1 VFESAADPTMD
12 EAEQIRQVRRASQR
26 RMERAFGITFVFVAA
41 LWWIQL
47 VQTVAGWDFAR
58 LGVEPHH
65 LFGLVGVAAAPLIHA
80 SWQHLLANTLP
91 VLILGTALLYGYPH
105 ASRIAVSVIW
115 LGTGL
120 GVWFTGRPAF
130 HVGAS
135 GLVMGF
141 ITFMLVAGALRR
153 DRASVAITAAVVFL
167 YGSALI
173 GIVPNGDPEI
183 SYESHAWGAAIGVLC
198 AFALFRLD
206 PPPPR
211 RRYSWEFE
219 PEDSEDPLIGDLW
232 RYPPPGPGS
241 DVERPRPPAPRPN
254 PRQAVAGIRQEE
266 TPPRLH

>member
-1 VFESAADPTMD
+1 MH
-12 EAEQIRQVRRASQR
+12 EAEHIRQVRRASQR
-26 RMERAFGITFVFVAA
+26 RMEHAFGITCVFVAA

-47 VQTVAGWDFAR
+47 VQAVAGWNFAR

-65 LFGLVGVAAAPLIHA
+65 LFGLVGVVVAPLIHA

-91 VLILGTALLYGYPH
+91 VLILGTAMLYGYPR
-105 ASRIAVSVIW
+105 ASRITVPAIW

-120 GVWFTGRPAF
+120 GVWFTGRPVF
-130 HVGAS
+130 HIGAS

-173 GIVPNGDPEI
+173 GIIPAGDPRI

-211 RRYSWEFE
+211 RRYAWELE
-219 PEDSEDPLIGDLW
+219 PEESEDPLIGDLW
-232 RYPPPGPGS
+232 RYPPPGPEG
-241 DVERPRPPAPRPN
+241 DVERLRPRVPGPN
-254 PRQAVAGIRQEE
+254 PRQVEDGIRQEE
-266 TPPRLH
+266 KPPRLH